1 MAYDELR
8 RRSVVKHRSTLSVA
22 WLRDV
27 CPLHGVIRMRPSIR
41 HQITLLLAVP
51 LLLTVPYAFAQNTP
65 AGAASLAAPPVDLPA
80 TDSSAAAP
88 AHASTTAD
96 QAADQVDLDD
106 IRNFSR
112 VYEVVRQAY
121 VEKVDNKTLMKAAI
135 TGMLS
140 GLDPHSEYL
149 DKDGLTQLNEDTTGE
164 YSGLGIEVME
174 EDGGLRIVSPID
186 DTPAARAGIKAGD
199 NIVKINGTLIDP
211 QNVDD
216 MFKQL
221 RGKSGSKIDL
231 TIVHD
236 KSDKLIDL
244 HLVRENIAVSSVKVR
259 ELEPGYAYVRISQF
273 QDDTAG
279 DLDKKLGELIAKNGP
294 QKGAVLDLRNNP
306 GGLLTAAVAVSDDF
320 LNSGIIVTTRGR
332 LQDANMSF
340 SAHPGDQLNGA
351 PMIVLTNNGTASAA
365 EIVSGALKDNRRA
378 LIMGQRTFGKGV
390 VQTVI
395 PLDAD
400 HAVKITT
407 ARYYTPNGT
416 SIQAEGIKPDIPL
429 ADLTVN
435 KADSGPALINSE
447 ADLPNHLANEN
458 AKAGTDINDDGSAAD
473 AKLATSDY
481 ALAQALN
488 VLKGMA
494 LGNAATAH
502 R

>member
-1 MAYDELR
+1 
-8 RRSVVKHRSTLSVA
+8 
-22 WLRDV
+22 
-27 CPLHGVIRMRPSIR
+27 MRPSIR
-41 HQITLLLAVP
+41 HQITLLLVVP
-51 LLLTVPYAFAQNTP
+51 LLLTVPYAFAQTAP
-65 AGAASLAAPPVDLPA
+65 AGAASLAPPPIDLPA
-80 TDSSAAAP
+80 TDSSADAP
-88 AHASTTAD
+88 AHASTT
-96 QAADQVDLDD
+96 ADQVDLDD
-106 IRNFSR
+106 IRNFTR

-149 DKDGLTQLNEDTTGE
+149 DKDGLTQLNEDTTGQ

-199 NIVKINGTLIDP
+199 SIVKINGALIDP

-216 MFKQL
+216 LFKQL
-221 RGKSGSKIDL
+221 RGKPGSKIDL

-259 ELEPGYAYVRISQF
+259 ELEPGYAYIRISQF
-273 QDDTAG
+273 QDDTGG
-279 DLDKKLGELIAKNGP
+279 DLDKKLGELIAKDGP

-306 GGLLTAAVAVSDDF
+306 GGLLNAAVAVSDDF
-320 LNSGIIVTTRGR
+320 LNSGVIVTTRGR

-365 EIVSGALKDNRRA
+365 EIVSGALKDNHRA

-435 KADSGPALINSE
+435 KADSGPSLINSE

-458 AKAGTDINDDGSAAD
+458 AKAGGDINDDGSAAD
-473 AKLATSDY
+473 GKLATSDY

-494 LGNAATAH
+494 LGNAATAQ

>member
-1 MAYDELR
+1 MRLS
-8 RRSVVKHRSTLSVA
+8 RRSPIALLVV
-22 WLRDV
+22 
-27 CPLHGVIRMRPSIR
+27 M
-41 HQITLLLAVP
+41 P
-51 LLLTVPYAFAQNTP
+51 LLLTVPQAFAQTAP
-65 AGAASLAAPPVDLPA
+65 ASAASLAAPPVDLPA
-80 TDSSAAAP
+80 TNSSAAAP
-88 AHASTTAD
+88 ARASS
-96 QAADQVDLDD
+96 AADQVDLDD

-149 DKDGLTQLNEDTTGE
+149 DKEGLAQLNEDTTGQ
-164 YSGLGIEVME
+164 YSGLGIEVLQQ
-174 EDGGLRIVSPID
+174 DGGLRIVSPID

-199 NIVKINGTLIDP
+199 SIVKINGTLIDP
-211 QNVDD
+211 QNVDG

-221 RGKSGSKIDL
+221 RGKPGSKITL
-231 TIVHD
+231 TIAHQN
-236 KSDKLIDL
+236 SDKLIDL
-244 HLVRENIAVSSVKVR
+244 NLVRENIAISSVKVR
-259 ELEPGYAYVRISQF
+259 ELEPGYAYIRISQF

-279 DLDKKLGELIAKNGP
+279 DLDKKLSALIAKNGAP
-294 QKGAVLDLRNNP
+294 KGAVLDLRNNP
-306 GGLLTAAVAVSDDF
+306 GGLLTAAVSVSDDF

-332 LQDANMSF
+332 LQDANLSF
-340 SAHPGDQLNGA
+340 SAHPGDLLNGA

-365 EIVSGALKDNRRA
+365 EIVSGALKDNHRA

-416 SIQAEGIKPDIPL
+416 SIQAEGIKPDIAL
-429 ADLTVN
+429 ADLTVS
-435 KADSGPALINSE
+435 KADSAPVLISSE

-458 AKAGTDINDDGSAAD
+458 AKAGDDINDDGSSAD
-473 AKLATSDY
+473 GKLATSDY
-481 ALAQALN
+481 ALSQALN

-494 LGNAATAH
+494 LGKTAASANH
-502 R
+502 

>member
-1 MAYDELR
+1 MRL
-8 RRSVVKHRSTLSVA
+8 STPALT
-22 WLRDV
+22 
-27 CPLHGVIRMRPSIR
+27 
-41 HQITLLLAVP
+41 TLLLAAP
-51 LLLTVPYAFAQNTP
+51 LLLGAPPSRAQDAPP
-65 AGAASLAAPPVDLPA
+65 AATSVGAPPVGVPA
-80 TDSSAAAP
+80 IASSAAGP
-88 AHASTTAD
+88 ASASSVD
-96 QAADQVDLDD
+96 PVDLDD

-149 DKDGLTQLNEDTTGE
+149 DKEGLAQLSEDTSGE
-164 YSGLGIEVME
+164 YSGLGIEVLQV
-174 EDGGLRIVSPID
+174 DGGLRIVSPID
-186 DTPAARAGIKAGD
+186 DTPASRAGIKPND
-199 NIVKINGTLIDP
+199 SIVKINGTLIDP

-216 MFKQL
+216 MFKKL
-221 RGKSGSKIDL
+221 RGKPGSKITL
-231 TIVHD
+231 TIVHQH
-236 KSDKLIDL
+236 SDKPIDL
-244 HLVRENIAVSSVKVR
+244 HLVRENISISSVKVR
-259 ELEPGYAYVRISQF
+259 ELEPGYAYLRISQF

-279 DLDKKLGELIAKNGP
+279 DLERKLGELIKKNGA

-306 GGLLTAAVAVSDDF
+306 GGLLTAAVGVSDDF
-320 LNSGIIVTTRGR
+320 LDSGTIVTTRGR

-340 SAHPGDQLNGA
+340 NAHPGDQLDGA

-390 VQTVI
+390 VQTVL

-407 ARYYTPNGT
+407 ARYYTPKGT
-416 SIQAEGIKPDIPL
+416 SIQAEGIKPDIAL
-429 ADLTVN
+429 ADLTASA
-435 KADSGPALINSE
+435 ADRGPALINSE
-447 ADLPNHLANEN
+447 ADLPHHLANEN
-458 AKAGTDINDDGSAAD
+458 AAAGDIDDDGSAAD
-473 AKLATSDY
+473 GKLATSDY

-494 LGNAATAH
+494 LERPGTA
-502 R
+502 RR

>member
-1 MAYDELR
+1 MR
-8 RRSVVKHRSTLSVA
+8 HSTL
-22 WLRDV
+22 
-27 CPLHGVIRMRPSIR
+27 RPT
-41 HQITLLLAVP
+41 TLLLAAP
-51 LLLTVPYAFAQNTP
+51 LLLMVSFAQAQTVPAA
-65 AGAASLAAPPVDLPA
+65 AASAVAPPPVDLPA
-80 TDSSAAAP
+80 ASSAGAPASSGSSAAQ
-88 AHASTTAD
+88 SSS
-96 QAADQVDLDD
+96 DQVSLDD

-149 DKDGLTQLNEDTTGE
+149 DKEGLTQLNEDTTGQ
-164 YSGLGIEVME
+164 YSGLGIEVLQ
-174 EDGGLRIVSPID
+174 EDGGLRIISPID

-199 NIVKINGTLIDP
+199 SIVKINGTVIDP
-211 QNVDD
+211 QNVDA
-216 MFKQL
+216 MFDQL
-221 RGKSGSKIDL
+221 RGKPGSKIDL
-231 TIVHD
+231 TIVHAN
-236 KSDKLIDL
+236 SDKLIDL

-259 ELEPGYAYVRISQF
+259 ELEPGYAYVRVSQF
-273 QDDTAG
+273 QEDTAS
-279 DLDKKLGELIAKNGP
+279 DLEKKLGELIAKHGP

-306 GGLLTAAVAVSDDF
+306 GGLLTAAVGVSDDF

-332 LQDANMSF
+332 LQDSNMSF
-340 SAHPGDQLNGA
+340 SAHPGDQLDGA
-351 PMIVLTNNGTASAA
+351 PMVVLANNGTASAA
-365 EIVSGALKDNRRA
+365 EIVAGALKDNRRA

-390 VQTVI
+390 VQTVL

-435 KADSGPALINSE
+435 KADSAPTLISSE

-458 AKAGTDINDDGSAAD
+458 AKTGANINDDGSAAD

-481 ALAQALN
+481 ELSQALN

-494 LGNAATAH
+494 LGHTAAVP